1 MSVWFVWIGVTV
13 HGLSLSS
20 FLISSYFE
28 NSHSMLSRA
37 SQLPLLNDHKSCSY
51 NIVFKLMS
59 QYSIVDIYNLSQF
72 VIIQDNHPFPPVI
85 PISYLTH
92 LNSIRIGCF
101 PERWE
106 LILNVMTC
114 EHINISIIGLYRLT
128 WQYKRW
134 KSMYLYMNLRKIF
147 MNLVIYKQ
155 NKLILLM
162 VALKKYGGV
171 IFV

>member
-20 FLISSYFE
+20 YFE
-28 NSHSMLSRA
+28 NGHSMLSRA

-72 VIIQDNHPFPPVI
+72 VIIQDNHPFPTVI
-85 PISYLTH
+85 PISHPTH

-101 PERWE
+101 PELWE
-106 LILNVMTC
+106 LILNLMTC
-114 EHINISIIGLYRLT
+114 EHINISVIGLYRLT

-147 MNLVIYKQ
+147 MNPVIYKQ